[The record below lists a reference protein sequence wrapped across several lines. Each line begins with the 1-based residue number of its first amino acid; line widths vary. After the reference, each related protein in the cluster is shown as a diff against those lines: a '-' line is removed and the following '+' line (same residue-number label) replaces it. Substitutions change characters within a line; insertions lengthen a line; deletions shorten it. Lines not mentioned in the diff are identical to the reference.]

1 MKDKEDGRG
10 RKEGALSF
18 VAWEA
23 DYLSGKLNA
32 AQLGILQAAKDK
44 GVYAN
49 GRSTEHTDVAPD
61 SVLTNIVEKWA
72 DMYGAAAEESKAG
85 TIGGKFGLSGPG
97 KKGRPGGEIPFKGG
111 KKIKPILPPALV
123 LKIS

>member
-61 SVLTNIVEKWA
+61 SVLTNIVEEWA

-85 TIGGKFGLSGPG
+85 TIGGKVGLYGLDR
-97 KKGRPGGEIPFKGG
+97 KGATGAQHLFKERKGV
-111 KKIKPILPPALV
+111 KPPV
-123 LKIS
+123 SESVVFEV

>member
-61 SVLTNIVEKWA
+61 SVLTNIVEEWA
-72 DMYGAAAEESKAG
+72 DMYGAAAQESKAG
-85 TIGGKFGLSGPG
+85 RTGRKSELYGHGDTRGSAAEASRKPS
-97 KKGRPGGEIPFKGG
+97 KG
-111 KKIKPILPPALV
+111 
-123 LKIS
+123 